1 MCLKFCLT
9 INSTPSR
16 LQHSRSLLLEAL
28 LGDIILRNWPPLDE
42 PLEIVAWSGDQQR
55 ALIDK
60 HHVQPHTLASRAS
73 GYIHLD
79 PQGQQCLE
87 MKETMT
93 S

>member
-1 MCLKFCLT
+1 VLKVLSNYQF
-9 INSTPSR
+9 NSFKTAA
-16 LQHSRSLLLEAL
+16 LQVTALEAL
-28 LGDIILRNWPPLDE
+28 LDDIILRNWPPLDE

-73 GYIHLD
+73 RYIHHD